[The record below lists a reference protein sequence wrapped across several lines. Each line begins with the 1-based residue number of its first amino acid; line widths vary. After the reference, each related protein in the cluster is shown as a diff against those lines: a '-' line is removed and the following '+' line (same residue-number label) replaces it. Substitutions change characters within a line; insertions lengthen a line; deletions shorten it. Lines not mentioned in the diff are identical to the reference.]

1 MMSSLAFSKIVN
13 FQYPQDESIAISQD
27 HTRQTATRRKRHGID
42 RTYLNREAGGQTMI
56 SRSSD
61 PFLLDNF
68 SSHFRAFV

>member
-1 MMSSLAFSKIVN
+1 MMSSLAFSKTVN
-13 FQYPQDESIAISQD
+13 FQYPQDESIAISRD
-27 HTRQTATRRKRHGID
+27 HTRQTATRGRRHGID